1 MNKQALRES
10 VYHYCNNSLSHIKC
24 TFFFCKANI
33 YKEKPVF
40 LRINPEK
47 LKHLIMK
54 HLFQRGLLLVATF
67 FGLAFHLAAQSTL
80 MTIHMNDGTERNYYM
95 SEDDRVYF
103 EGNDI
108 LVVEIAVNAK
118 AERYNLADIRK
129 ITCSETE
136 GVSEEADASVFLS
149 PNPVH
154 DKVMLH
160 NLSGI
165 QPVGIYALDGRIV
178 KSVEVTADQFIDISD
193 LPVGLYLVKTERQT
207 LKMIKL

>member
-1 MNKQALRES
+1 MKS
-10 VYHYCNNSLSHIKC
+10 I
-24 TFFFCKANI
+24 F
-33 YKEKPVF
+33 
-40 LRINPEK
+40 
-47 LKHLIMK
+47 KH
-54 HLFQRGLLLVATF
+54 GLLL
-67 FGLAFHLAAQSTL
+67 LAFTLALTFHLTAQSTQ
-80 MTIHMNDGTERNYYM
+80 MTIHLNDGTERNYFM
-95 SEDDRVYF
+95 SEDDHVYF

-108 LVVEIAVNAK
+108 LVVEIAFNAK
-118 AERYNLADIRK
+118 SERYNLADIRK

-165 QPVGIYALDGRIV
+165 QPVSIYALDGRMV